1 MYNHRGLANYAEG
14 GVVPE
19 EIGTDAV
26 GDLFTSVQ
34 RPPITRR
41 YFTPPIQQADGTYG
55 NTGYDPSLAPRTIG
69 QTQYYNPTVPPVQI
83 PPGGDDY
90 IIRRPLEQIRPMPM
104 PIPMPGDNVSPM
116 PIPPPSDMVD
126 RGPYQYLPPPEFTG
140 GPDSLLPDWLI
151 STVGP
156 GEAVTQAAVE
166 HTNPITGEKV
176 TVENGGYGIN
186 PAYIESQLNNA
197 YTENLG
203 RDIGAPGLEFY
214 QDQLN
219 KNTQDAST
227 GKSFDQ
233 IVADLDYSGEGQAY
247 VSPAETEADRVAAQT
262 QNLMQAYQNNLGRD
276 IGAPGL
282 EFYSSELDKYNAD
295 PSTGKSMQQI
305 MADLAFSK
313 EGQAYT
319 PPVMPMFGSNG
330 GGNGADDARQVAA
343 HQAVLDANAARR
355 AANLTNRGPGGEFT
369 LPTPNNFMNI
379 VTGFQ
384 DGVQRFG
391 EDLSTGI
398 GNYIDSGGIGGVI
411 DTIFG
416 GGNGADDAKQVAQAQ
431 ANANAAA
438 SAAKGTRY
446 GSGHPSANA
455 ASAAASNAGGI
466 YKYGIGGLVN
476 PYGHR
481 R

>member
-1 MYNHRGLANYAEG
+1 MP
-14 GVVPE
+14 PE
-19 EIGTDAV
+19 
-26 GDLFTSVQ
+26 F
-34 RPPITRR
+34 
-41 YFTPPIQQADGTYG
+41 
-55 NTGYDPSLAPRTIG
+55 YD
-69 QTQYYNPTVPPVQI
+69 V
-83 PPGGDDY
+83 
-90 IIRRPLEQIRPMPM
+90 RPMPGERLPNGM
-104 PIPMPGDNVSPM
+104 PDWMIA
-116 PIPPPSDMVD
+116 
-126 RGPYQYLPPPEFTG
+126 PPEGSMNTMA
-140 GPDSLLPDWLI
+140 L
-151 STVGP
+151 
-156 GEAVTQAAVE
+156 VE
-166 HTNPITGEKV
+166 HTNPVTGEKF
-176 TVENGGYGIN
+176 TAPNGGYSIN

-319 PPVMPMFGSNG
+319 PPVMPTFGFNG

-343 HQAVLDANAARR
+343 
-355 AANLTNRGPGGEFT
+355 TNQLLADNSNYRLGTLQGPGPRGINIAYD
-369 LPTPNNFMNI
+369 NNDQGDFMN
-379 VTGFQ
+379 VLKGAEEYRQGF
-384 DGVQRFG
+384 VN
-391 EDLSTGI
+391 DLNAGL
-398 GNYIDSGGIGGVI
+398 GNL
-411 DTIFG
+411 FG
-416 GGNGADDAKQVAQAQ
+416 GGDKQTAEN
-431 ANANAAA
+431 NANAAN
-438 SAAKGTRY
+438 AAA
-446 GSGHPSANA
+446 ANA
-455 ASAAASNAGGI
+455 ASNVGGI
-466 YKYGIGGLVN
+466 FEYGIGGLVN
-476 PYGHR
+476 RQGPR
-481 R
+481 RSL

>member
-1 MYNHRGLANYAEG
+1 MYNRSGLANYAEG

-26 GDLFTSVQ
+26 GDLFTSIQ

-69 QTQYYNPTVPPVQI
+69 QTQYYNPTVPPMET
-83 PPGGDDY
+83 PPNNFM
-90 IIRRPLEQIRPMPM
+90 PMPM
-104 PIPMPGDNVSPM
+104 PGDEAFPPEYYDVRPM
-116 PIPPPSDMVD
+116 PIPNRIPDWMIA
-126 RGPYQYLPPPEFTG
+126 PPEGSMNTMA
-140 GPDSLLPDWLI
+140 L
-151 STVGP
+151 
-156 GEAVTQAAVE
+156 VE
-166 HTNPITGEKV
+166 HTNPVTGE
-176 TVENGGYGIN
+176 TFTAPNGGYSIN

-233 IVADLDYSGEGQAY
+233 IVADLDYSGEGKAY
-247 VSPAETEADRVAAQT
+247 VSPAEAEADRVAAQT

-305 MADLAFSK
+305 MADLAYSQ

-319 PPVMPMFGSNG
+319 PPAQMMPMFGSNG
-330 GGNGADDARQVAA
+330 GGNARDDAFQIDEMNKLLDKNSVARLKMRNPNHPDESPYNMA
-343 HQAVLDANAARR
+343 YENNDQG
-355 AANLTNRGPGGEFT
+355 NLMNVFT
-369 LPTPNNFMNI
+369 GAQEYGQ
-379 VTGFQ
+379 GF
-384 DGVQRFG
+384 VN
-391 EDLSTGI
+391 DLNTGI
-398 GNYIDSGGIGGVI
+398 GNYIDSGGIGGAF
-411 DTIFG
+411 TKGLNNIFG
-416 GGNGADDAKQVAQAQ
+416 GGDKQTAEN
-431 ANANAAA
+431 NANAA
-438 SAAKGTRY
+438 
-446 GSGHPSANA
+446 NA
-455 ASAAASNAGGI
+455 AAANSVQTTRPGG
-466 YKYGIGGLVN
+466 YFDYGIGGLVN

>member
-1 MYNHRGLANYAEG
+1 MYNRSGLANYAEG

-26 GDLFTSVQ
+26 GDLFTSIQ

-69 QTQYYNPTVPPVQI
+69 QTQYYNPTVPPM
-83 PPGGDDY
+83 
-90 IIRRPLEQIRPMPM
+90 ET
-104 PIPMPGDNVSPM
+104 
-116 PIPPPSDMVD
+116 PPPMQVPRYGPTPDMLQRLPSDFVMPSD
-126 RGPYQYLPPPEFTG
+126 TNFPTERLPN
-140 GPDSLLPDWLI
+140 DIPDWL
-151 STVGP
+151 TFQA
-156 GEAVTQAAVE
+156 GEGNAVSLGFVE
-166 HTNPITGEKV
+166 HTNPVTGE
-176 TVENGGYGIN
+176 TFTTNTGGYGIN

-319 PPVMPMFGSNG
+319 PPVMPTFGFNG
-330 GGNGADDARQVAA
+330 GGNARDDAAQVAA
-343 HQAVLDANAARR
+343 
-355 AANLTNRGPGGEFT
+355 TNQLLADNSNYRLGTLQGPGPRGINIAYD
-369 LPTPNNFMNI
+369 NNDQGDFMN
-379 VTGFQ
+379 VLKGAEEYRQGF
-384 DGVQRFG
+384 VN
-391 EDLSTGI
+391 DLNAGL
-398 GNYIDSGGIGGVI
+398 GNL
-411 DTIFG
+411 FG

-438 SAAKGTRY
+438 AAATGTRY

-466 YKYGIGGLVN
+466 YNYGIGGLVN

>member
-1 MYNHRGLANYAEG
+1 MYNRSGLANYAEG

-26 GDLFTSVQ
+26 GDLFTSIQ

-55 NTGYDPSLAPRTIG
+55 NTGYDPTLAPRTIG
-69 QTQYYNPTVPPVQI
+69 QTQYYNPTVPPMET
-83 PPGGDDY
+83 PPS
-90 IIRRPLEQIRPMPM
+90 
-104 PIPMPGDNVSPM
+104 DNVSPT
-116 PIPPPSDMVD
+116 PIGPPNQFIPPNDFMPRSD
-126 RGPYQYLPPPEFTG
+126 P
-140 GPDSLLPDWLI
+140 LPDWLTFQAGD
-151 STVGP
+151 SD
-156 GEAVTQAAVE
+156 AVTQAFVE
-166 HTNPITGEKV
+166 HTNPVTGEKFM
-176 TVENGGYGIN
+176 TSTGGYGIN

-233 IVADLDYSGEGQAY
+233 IVADLDYSGEGKAY
-247 VSPAETEADRVAAQT
+247 VSPAEAEADRVAAQT

-305 MADLAFSK
+305 MADLAYSK

-319 PPVMPMFGSNG
+319 PPAQMMPMFGSNG
-330 GGNGADDARQVAA
+330 GGNARDDAFQIDEMNKLLDKNSVARLKMRNPNHPDESPYNMA
-343 HQAVLDANAARR
+343 YENNDQG
-355 AANLTNRGPGGEFT
+355 NLMNVFTGAQGYGE
-369 LPTPNNFMNI
+369 
-379 VTGFQ
+379 
-384 DGVQRFG
+384 RFVN
-391 EDLSTGI
+391 DLNTGI
-398 GNYIDSGGIGGVI
+398 GNYIDSGGIGGAF
-411 DTIFG
+411 TKGLNNIFG
-416 GGNGADDAKQVAQAQ
+416 GGDKQTAEN
-431 ANANAAA
+431 NANAA
-438 SAAKGTRY
+438 
-446 GSGHPSANA
+446 NA
-455 ASAAASNAGGI
+455 AAANSVQTTRPGG
-466 YKYGIGGLVN
+466 YFDYGIGGLVN

>member
-1 MYNHRGLANYAEG
+1 MYNRSGLANYAEG

-26 GDLFTSVQ
+26 GDLFTSIQ

-55 NTGYDPSLAPRTIG
+55 NTGYDPTLAPRTIG
-69 QTQYYNPTVPPVQI
+69 QTQYYNPTVPPMRT
-83 PPGGDDY
+83 PM
-90 IIRRPLEQIRPMPM
+90 RTPMPM
-104 PIPMPGDNVSPM
+104 PMPGDEVMPPEFYDVRPPEFYDVRPMPGERLPNGM
-116 PIPPPSDMVD
+116 PDWMIA
-126 RGPYQYLPPPEFTG
+126 PPEGSMNTMA
-140 GPDSLLPDWLI
+140 L
-151 STVGP
+151 
-156 GEAVTQAAVE
+156 VE
-166 HTNPITGEKV
+166 HTNPVTGEKF
-176 TVENGGYGIN
+176 TAPNGGYSIN

-233 IVADLDYSGEGQAY
+233 IVADLDYSGEGKAY
-247 VSPAETEADRVAAQT
+247 VSPAETEAARLQAQT
-262 QNLMQAYQNNLGRD
+262 DNLMSAYQSNLGRD
-276 IGAPGL
+276 IGSEGL
-282 EFYSSELDKYNAD
+282 SFYSNQLDQYNAD

-319 PPVMPMFGSNG
+319 PPMMPTFGSNG
-330 GGNGADDARQVAA
+330 GGNAYDDNEQIKAMNTL
-343 HQAVLDANAARR
+343 LDKNRAARLKMR
-355 AANLTNRGPGGEFT
+355 IPPHPDVSPYNMAYENNDQGNLMNVFT
-369 LPTPNNFMNI
+369 GI
-379 VTGFQ
+379 GDRFQ
-384 DGVQRFG
+384 TFG

-398 GNYIDSGGIGGVI
+398 NNYIESDGGIGSAFTKGLNN
-411 DTIFG
+411 IFG

-438 SAAKGTRY
+438 
-446 GSGHPSANA
+446 ANSVQA
-455 ASAAASNAGGI
+455 TNAGGI
-466 YKYGIGGLVN
+466 FDYGIGGLVK
-476 PYGHR
+476 
-481 R
+481 

>member
-1 MYNHRGLANYAEG
+1 MYNRRGLANYAEG

-19 EIGTDAV
+19 EVGTDAV
-26 GDLFTSVQ
+26 GDLFTSIQ

-55 NTGYDPSLAPRTIG
+55 NTGYDPTLAPRTIG
-69 QTQYYNPTVPPVQI
+69 QTQYYNPTVPPMRT
-83 PPGGDDY
+83 PTP
-90 IIRRPLEQIRPMPM
+90 IRMPM
-104 PIPMPGDNVSPM
+104 PSDNVSPM
-116 PIPPPSDMVD
+116 PIPPPSDMLY
-126 RGPYQYLPPPEFTG
+126 RPPYQYLPPPEFTG
-140 GPDSLLPDWLI
+140 GPDSLLPDWL
-151 STVGP
+151 TWQAGDN
-156 GEAVTQAAVE
+156 AVTQAAVE

-186 PAYIESQLNNA
+186 PAYIEAQLNNA

-233 IVADLDYSGEGQAY
+233 IVADLDYSGEGKAY
-247 VSPAETEADRVAAQT
+247 VSPAETEAARLQAQT
-262 QNLMQAYQNNLGRD
+262 DNLMSAYQSNLGRD
-276 IGAPGL
+276 IGSEGL
-282 EFYSSELDKYNAD
+282 SFYSNQLDQYNAD

-319 PPVMPMFGSNG
+319 PPAQMMPMFGSNG
-330 GGNGADDARQVAA
+330 GGNARDDANQI
-343 HQAVLDANAARR
+343 QAMNTLLDKNRAAR
-355 AANLTNRGPGGEFT
+355 LEMRGPEDRYNTAYENNDQGNLMNVFTGAQGYGE
-369 LPTPNNFMNI
+369 
-379 VTGFQ
+379 
-384 DGVQRFG
+384 RFVN
-391 EDLSTGI
+391 DLNTGI
-398 GNYIDSGGIGGVI
+398 GNYIESGGIGGAF
-411 DTIFG
+411 TKGLNNIFG
-416 GGNGADDAKQVAQAQ
+416 GGDKQTAEN
-431 ANANAAA
+431 NANAA
-438 SAAKGTRY
+438 
-446 GSGHPSANA
+446 NA
-455 ASAAASNAGGI
+455 AQETNAG
-466 YKYGIGGLVN
+466 YTDYGIGGLVS

>member
-1 MYNHRGLANYAEG
+1 MPR
-14 GVVPE
+14 
-19 EIGTDAV
+19 
-26 GDLFTSVQ
+26 S
-34 RPPITRR
+34 
-41 YFTPPIQQADGTYG
+41 
-55 NTGYDPSLAPRTIG
+55 DP
-69 QTQYYNPTVPPVQI
+69 
-83 PPGGDDY
+83 
-90 IIRRPLEQIRPMPM
+90 
-104 PIPMPGDNVSPM
+104 
-116 PIPPPSDMVD
+116 
-126 RGPYQYLPPPEFTG
+126 
-140 GPDSLLPDWLI
+140 LPDWLTFQAGD
-151 STVGP
+151 SD
-156 GEAVTQAAVE
+156 AVTQAFVD
-166 HTNPITGEKV
+166 HTNPITGEKF
-176 TVENGGYGIN
+176 TTSTGGYGIN

-305 MADLAFSK
+305 MADLAYSQ

-319 PPVMPMFGSNG
+319 PPVMPTFGFNG
-330 GGNGADDARQVAA
+330 GGNGADDAAMVVA
-343 HQAVLDANAARR
+343 HQAALDKNRAARLKMR
-355 AANLTNRGPGGEFT
+355 IPPHPDVSPYNMAYENNDQGNLMNVFT
-369 LPTPNNFMNI
+369 GL
-379 VTGFQ
+379 Q
-384 DGVQRFG
+384 DGLQKFG
-391 EDLSTGI
+391 NEVSTGI
-398 GNYIDSGGIGGVI
+398 NNYIESDGGIGSAFTKGLSN
-411 DTIFG
+411 IFG

-438 SAAKGTRY
+438 SAARGIRY

>member
-1 MYNHRGLANYAEG
+1 MYNRSGLANYAEG

-26 GDLFTSVQ
+26 GDLFTSIQ

-55 NTGYDPSLAPRTIG
+55 YTGYDPTLAPRTIG
-69 QTQYYNPTVPPVQI
+69 QTQYYNPTVPPMRT
-83 PPGGDDY
+83 PTPT
-90 IIRRPLEQIRPMPM
+90 PMPM
-104 PIPMPGDNVSPM
+104 PMPGDEVMPPEYYDVRPPEYYDVRPMPGE
-116 PIPPPSDMVD
+116 
-126 RGPYQYLPPPEFTG
+126 RLPN
-140 GPDSLLPDWLI
+140 DLPDWMIAPPEGSMNTMAL
-151 STVGP
+151 VDFK
-156 GEAVTQAAVE
+156 
-166 HTNPITGEKV
+166 NPITGEMFRAP
-176 TVENGGYGIN
+176 NGGYSIN

-319 PPVMPMFGSNG
+319 PPMMPNLVNGGSN
-330 GGNGADDARQVAA
+330 ARDDAFQIDEMNKLLDKNSVARLKMRNPPHPDVSPYNMA
-343 HQAVLDANAARR
+343 YD
-355 AANLTNRGPGGEFT
+355 
-369 LPTPNNFMNI
+369 NNVQGDFMN
-379 VTGFQ
+379 VLKGAEEYRQGF
-384 DGVQRFG
+384 VN
-391 EDLSTGI
+391 DLNAGL
-398 GNYIDSGGIGGVI
+398 GNL
-411 DTIFG
+411 FG
-416 GGNGADDAKQVAQAQ
+416 GGDKQTAEN
-431 ANANAAA
+431 NANAA
-438 SAAKGTRY
+438 
-446 GSGHPSANA
+446 NA
-455 ASAAASNAGGI
+455 AAANSVQTTRPGG
-466 YKYGIGGLVN
+466 YFDYGIGGLVN
-476 PYGHR
+476 RQGPR
-481 R
+481 RSL

>member
-1 MYNHRGLANYAEG
+1 MYNRSGLANYAEG

-26 GDLFTSVQ
+26 GDLFTSIQ

-55 NTGYDPSLAPRTIG
+55 NTGYDPTLAPRTIG
-69 QTQYYNPTVPPVQI
+69 QTQYYNPTVPPMQT
-83 PPGGDDY
+83 PPNDFM
-90 IIRRPLEQIRPMPM
+90 PMPM
-104 PIPMPGDNVSPM
+104 PGDEAFPPEYYDVRPM
-116 PIPPPSDMVD
+116 PIPNRIPDWMIA
-126 RGPYQYLPPPEFTG
+126 PPEGSMNTMA
-140 GPDSLLPDWLI
+140 L
-151 STVGP
+151 
-156 GEAVTQAAVE
+156 VE
-166 HTNPITGEKV
+166 HTNPVTGE
-176 TVENGGYGIN
+176 TFTAPNGGYSIN

-214 QDQLN
+214 QDQLY
-219 KNTQDAST
+219 KNSRDSST

-233 IVADLDYSGEGQAY
+233 IKADLDYSGEGQTY
-247 VSPAETEADRVAAQT
+247 VSPAETEAARLHAQT
-262 QNLMQAYQNNLGRD
+262 DNLMSAYQSNLGRD
-276 IGAPGL
+276 IGSEGL
-282 EFYSSELDKYNAD
+282 SFYSNQLDKYNAD

-319 PPVMPMFGSNG
+319 PPVMPTFGFNG
-330 GGNGADDARQVAA
+330 GGNGADDAKQVAA

-355 AANLTNRGPGGEFT
+355 ASYLTNRGPGGEFT
-369 LPTPNNFMNI
+369 LPPPNNFMNI

-398 GNYIDSGGIGGVI
+398 NNYIESDGGIGSAFTKGLNN
-411 DTIFG
+411 IFG

-438 SAAKGTRY
+438 AAAKGIRY

-466 YKYGIGGLVN
+466 YKYGIGGLVS